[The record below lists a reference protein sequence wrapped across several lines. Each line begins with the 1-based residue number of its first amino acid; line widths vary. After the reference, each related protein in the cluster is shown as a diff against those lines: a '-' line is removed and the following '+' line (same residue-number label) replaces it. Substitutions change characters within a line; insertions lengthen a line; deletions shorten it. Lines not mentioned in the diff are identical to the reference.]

1 MTGTRTTLL
10 AARLAGCC
18 FLVVGLVGLALAW
31 PGREVSASGAL
42 ATGELWPIAAT
53 AVGLAAA
60 AFLVPWS
67 SLPRPAGLALPV
79 AALVLLAVVDE
90 LTGYSTRPG
99 SAAVYPIFLVLVL
112 AWVGLT
118 QPRTTAALFALSA
131 GATLAYVLLRSPA
144 PTLPLSSLLVVLP
157 AGVAL
162 GETCSFLATRVRVLA
177 ERERRRAHHL
187 DQLARLTSQ
196 LPGLTTSDEAAE
208 LVARAAT
215 ELFDGVPVSVELA
228 DLEATKAAEAY
239 GRNDGDRVSPAGMGN
254 ALRLDPAVPAS
265 SVVAPPLLASAGAGR
280 RQGDLR
286 PRRSGQEEAGRRHA
300 GMSVPLVG
308 ASGVVGNLHL
318 ETTTASADDYT
329 GTLARLFASQVG
341 VALEQFQLIRRL
353 DRAAHRDDLTGT
365 GNRRHAEL
373 LLQSLR
379 EGDAVL
385 LVDLD
390 HFKTVNDTWGHR
402 AGDEVLQALG
412 AYLQS
417 CVRSSDDVARYG
429 GDEFVVL
436 ARGAGADTAA
446 TADRL
451 LRGWREAGHKTTI
464 SIGVAVH
471 HSPQSPATILDA
483 ADAAL
488 YAAKSQ
494 GRNRVAIEDTVAG

>member
-1 MTGTRTTLL
+1 MTGTRATLT
-10 AARLAGCC
+10 AARLAGCF
-18 FLVVGLVGLALAW
+18 FLVGGLIGLALAW
-31 PGREVSASGAL
+31 PGREVTRSGTL
-42 ATGELWPIAAT
+42 VPGQVWPVAAIAI
-53 AVGLAAA
+53 GLAAA
-60 AFLVPWS
+60 AFVVPWS
-67 SLPRPAGLALPV
+67 ALPRPAGLVLPV
-79 AALVLLAVVDE
+79 AALVLLVVVDE
-90 LTGYSTRPG
+90 LTQYSTSRG
-99 SAAVYPIFLVLVL
+99 SAAVYPIYLILVL

-118 QPRTTAALFALSA
+118 QPRTTAAVFALSA

-144 PTLPLSSLLVVLP
+144 PALPLSSLLVVLP

-162 GETCSFLATRVRVLA
+162 GETCSFLATRIRALS
-177 ERERRRAHHL
+177 ELEERRARHL

-196 LPGLTTSDEAAE
+196 LPGAATADEAAD

-215 ELFDGVPVSVELA
+215 ELFDGVPVRVELA
-228 DLEATKAAEAY
+228 DTDSAALEDT
-239 GRNDGDRVSPAGMGN
+239 AGT
-254 ALRLDPAVPAS
+254 
-265 SVVAPPLLASAGAGR
+265 
-280 RQGDLR
+280 
-286 PRRSGQEEAGRRHA
+286 EAGGERDDRHA
-300 GMSVPLVG
+300 GDPTPGNGLCVPLVG
-308 ASGVVGNLHL
+308 ASGIVGSLCVDS
-318 ETTTASADDYT
+318 SARTDEYT

-373 LLQSLR
+373 LLQGLR

-412 AYLQS
+412 AYLQG

-436 ARGAGADTAA
+436 ARGAGGDIAA

-451 LRGWREAGHKTTI
+451 LRGWRSAGHKTTI

-471 HSPQSPATILDA
+471 HPRHSPAATLDR
-483 ADAAL
+483 ADTAL